1 MNRSVYTLNIYFFK
15 LCVNFCFQSAFV
27 NRPALGILPPENF
40 PDKLVESL
48 LTVSVVGFEETQVKK
63 NLQSL
68 KDECFH
74 KANNSICLRNDCWQC
89 SQVKCKDCVLRKV
102 QTFHLKNRLFSGSCK
117 KKPFGIFLILI
128 TFFVENTMNLIN
140 DCTLFHIGRKWLAVY
155 CRGASAECCEWLFLQ
170 HQIAPSGMTR
180 VQTMACGSCSN
191 ENAFKSMFIWY
202 RVSGLSSVCSCSTHT
217 KCKQTNLL
225 YIGVILVVFWQ

>member
-1 MNRSVYTLNIYFFK
+1 VIYSCNSVTEFYLSNLLPFTSVHNLYTFMNRSVYTLNIYFFK

-117 KKPFGIFLILI
+117 KKALWDFL
-128 TFFVENTMNLIN
+128 NLDN
-140 DCTLFHIGRKWLAVY
+140 VLCREHYEPNKWLHSFSHWPEVA
-155 CRGASAECCEWLFLQ
+155 CC
-170 HQIAPSGMTR
+170 
-180 VQTMACGSCSN
+180 
-191 ENAFKSMFIWY
+191 
-202 RVSGLSSVCSCSTHT
+202 
-217 KCKQTNLL
+217 LL
-225 YIGVILVVFWQ
+225 

>member
-1 MNRSVYTLNIYFFK
+1 MYTLNIYLFK
-15 LCVNFCFQSAFV
+15 FCEFLFSECICQSAGTWYSATWELS
-27 NRPALGILPPENF
+27 RQTGREPADGEFCWIWRNTSEAFFERWMF
-40 PDKLVESL
+40 PQTS
-48 LTVSVVGFEETQVKK
+48 T
-63 NLQSL
+63 
-68 KDECFH
+68 
-74 KANNSICLRNDCWQC
+74 KANNSIRMSQKLLLTMLTSRECFAQGLDLSLEEQIVFWQL
-89 SQVKCKDCVLRKV
+89 S
-102 QTFHLKNRLFSGSCK
+102 
-117 KKPFGIFLILI
+117 IFLILI
-128 TFFVENTMNLIN
+128 TSFADITMNLIN
-140 DCTLFHIGRKWLAVY
+140 DCALFHIGRKWLAVY